1 MVFADDDTVGRI
13 GGPSGDLAADGPGG
27 GRRLATQVRVLES
40 QPEEGGFL
48 GTLRRSWDHA

>member
-13 GGPSGDLAADGPGG
+13 GGPSGDLVADGPGG